1 MIMSKLS
8 ELIVGHKK
16 AVIWLF
22 ALAGA
27 ACVFLA
33 GFVPVSY
40 KLAEY
45 LPKSAPSTVAL
56 NTMQAEFGNGYP
68 NARVMLKD
76 VSPQEALRYKG
87 ELLAIDG
94 VVSAVWLDD
103 IVGSDA
109 LSTTPLEFMDQ
120 SVVGAYYKDGCA
132 LIYISIESGKEADAV
147 GDIRRLVGEGGAI
160 AGEAVNTASSQELS
174 VTETMK
180 AMAILI
186 PVILL
191 ILIISTGSWA
201 EPLLFL
207 ITIGLAVLINMGT
220 NVFFG
225 KISFITSAVSPILQL
240 AVSLDY
246 AIFLTHSFGDYRL
259 QGHEP
264 EEAMKLAMKK
274 SSAAI
279 AASAATTVVGF
290 FALIFMR
297 FGIGYDLGIN
307 LVKGVL
313 LSFISVTV
321 FMPALTLA
329 CRKLIDGTRHRRFLP
344 DFNKAGAFLLKIRI
358 PLLLLALAAAVPC
371 FLAQSKLGFKYG
383 MEIYGKES
391 RAGKDAAEIEEIFG
405 RDNQLILLV
414 PRGSPGAEAEL
425 CRDLGR
431 LEHVTS
437 VVSYSTAVG
446 SEIPSEYLSEE
457 QSGQFYSEGYAR
469 IILYTDTETEGEDAF
484 STVRAVKNAAA
495 GFYAESLLAG
505 QSAILYDMRS
515 IVPADTK
522 TVDYI
527 AVAGIFIVLLL
538 TFKSLSL
545 PVLLLFTIETAIFVN
560 LSFAYFTGQTY
571 NFIGYLVISTVQLGA
586 TVDYAIL
593 LTDRYMGLRKDF
605 PKKEAMAKALGG
617 NVSSILISA
626 AILSLSGFTLSA
638 TSSNR
643 IIAELGV
650 LLFRGTALS
659 FVMVV
664 CVLPALLIMLDKAI
678 SKTTLS
684 KRSRS

>member
-1 MIMSKLS
+1 MSSLS
-8 ELIVGHKK
+8 ELIIKRKK
-16 AVIWLF
+16 AVMWLF
-22 ALAGA
+22 ALAA
-27 ACVFLA
+27 AASVFMA
-33 GFVPVSY
+33 GFVRVSY

-45 LPKSAPSTVAL
+45 LPKNAPSIVAL
-56 NTMQAEFGNGYP
+56 NKMQAEFGNGYP

-76 VSPQEALRYKG
+76 VAPQEALRYKR

-94 VVSAVWLDD
+94 VASAVWLDD
-103 IVGSDA
+103 VVGSDA
-109 LSTTPLEFMDQ
+109 LATTPLEFMDQ
-120 SVVGAYYKDGCA
+120 SVVSAYYKDGSA

-147 GDIRRLVGEGGAI
+147 GEIRRFIGESNAI

-174 VTETMK
+174 ESETLK

-191 ILIISTGSWA
+191 ILIFSTTSWA

-220 NVFFG
+220 NIFFG

-246 AIFLTHSFGDYRL
+246 AIFLTHSFGDLRL
-259 QGHEP
+259 QGHKP

-274 SSAAI
+274 SIAAI

-297 FGIGYDLGIN
+297 LGIGYDLGIN

-321 FMPALTLA
+321 FMPALTLS
-329 CRKLIDGTRHRRFLP
+329 CRGLIDRTRHRRFLP
-344 DFNKAGAFLLKIRI
+344 DFSKAGALLLKIRI
-358 PLLLLALAAAVPC
+358 PFFLLALAAAVPC
-371 FLAQSKLGFKYG
+371 FLAQSKLDFKYG
-383 MEIYGKES
+383 MDIYGKES
-391 RAGKDAAEIEEIFG
+391 RAGKDAAQIEDRFG
-405 RDNQLILLV
+405 GDNQLVLLV
-414 PRGSPGAEAEL
+414 PKGSPGTEAEL
-425 CRDLGR
+425 CRTLGR

-446 SEIPSEYLSEE
+446 SEIPEEYLSEE
-457 QSGQFYSEGYAR
+457 QSGQFYSENYSR
-469 IILYTDTETEGEDAF
+469 IILYTDTKTDGEEAF
-484 STVRAVKNAAA
+484 STVRAVKAAA
-495 GFYAESLLAG
+495 ASLYGESWLSG
-505 QSAILYDMRS
+505 QSAILYDMQS
-515 IVPADTK
+515 IVPDDAK

-527 AVAGIFIVLLL
+527 AIIGIFIVLLL

-545 PVLLLFTIETAIFVN
+545 PVLLLFTIETAIFIN
-560 LSFAYFTGQTY
+560 LSFAYFTGSTY

-593 LTDRYMGLRKDF
+593 LTDRYIGLRKDF
-605 PKKEAMAKALGG
+605 SKKEAMAKALGG

-626 AILSLSGFTLSA
+626 AYSRCRASPWRPPPQT
-638 TSSNR
+638 
-643 IIAELGV
+643 
-650 LLFRGTALS
+650 
-659 FVMVV
+659 
-664 CVLPALLIMLDKAI
+664 
-678 SKTTLS
+678 
-684 KRSRS
+684 RS